1 LPQSHSK
8 YKGKFMSK
16 LVISTSSFD
25 VEGNSSLNH
34 LVNSGMHIVR
44 NSYKRKLTEDEAI
57 ELLGEDTIGMIAGI
71 EPLTERVFSS
81 AKNLKVVS
89 RCGAGLDSVEL
100 AAAKLHGISVF
111 NTPEAPA
118 QAVAELTMGLMLAAL
133 RRICQ
138 TDRLLR
144 ANEWPRMQGQLFAAQ
159 TVGIIGLGHI
169 GKRVAR
175 LSQAFDARV
184 IAHDPHIDPTSH
196 GVESVS
202 LEELFAEANVISL
215 HVPYTT
221 DTHHLLDAK
230 SFARMKPGSII
241 INAARGGLIDEAALD
256 EALIS
261 GHLGMAA
268 LDVFEQEPYHGP
280 LTKNDRMI
288 LTSHIGSLAKE
299 SRKCMELEAAE
310 NLLKGLINA
319 GLIKDDQTNV

>member
-1 LPQSHSK
+1 
-8 YKGKFMSK
+8 MSK

-25 VEGNSSLNH
+25 VEGNSILNH

-100 AAAKLHGISVF
+100 AAAELHGISVF

-144 ANEWPRMQGQLFAAQ
+144 INEWPRMQGQLFAAQ

-202 LEELFAEANVISL
+202 LEELFAEASVISL

-241 INAARGGLIDEAALD
+241 INAARGGLIDETALD

>member
-1 LPQSHSK
+1 
-8 YKGKFMSK
+8 MSK

-57 ELLGEDTIGMIAGI
+57 ELLGENTIGMIAGI

-241 INAARGGLIDEAALD
+241 INAARGGLIDEIALD

>member
-1 LPQSHSK
+1 
-8 YKGKFMSK
+8 MNK

-25 VEGNSSLNH
+25 VDNNSCLQH
-34 LVNSGMHIVR
+34 LVDSGMRIVS
-44 NSYKRKLTEDEAI
+44 NSYKRKLTEDEII
-57 ELLGEDTIGMIAGI
+57 ELLGKDTIGMIAGI

-81 AKNLKVVS
+81 AKNLKVIS

-100 AAAKLHGISVF
+100 TAAKLHDISVF

-144 ANEWPRMQGQLFAAQ
+144 ANEWPRMQGQLLAAQ

-184 IAHDPHIDPTSH
+184 IAHDPHIDPASH

-202 LEELFAEANVISL
+202 LEKLLVEANVISL
-215 HVPYTT
+215 HLPYGT
-221 DTHHLLDAK
+221 DTHHLLDTK
-230 SFARMKPGSII
+230 TFARMKPDTII
-241 INAARGGLIDEAALD
+241 INAARGGLIDETALD

-280 LTKNDRMI
+280 LIENDKVI
-288 LTSHIGSLAKE
+288 LTSHIGSLA
-299 SRKCMELEAAE
+299 
-310 NLLKGLINA
+310 N
-319 GLIKDDQTNV
+319 NV

>member
-1 LPQSHSK
+1 
-8 YKGKFMSK
+8 MSK

-144 ANEWPRMQGQLFAAQ
+144 TNEWPRMQGQLFAAQ

-184 IAHDPHIDPTSH
+184 IAHDPHIDPASH

-215 HVPYTT
+215 HLPYTT

-261 GHLGMAA
+261 GHLGMVA

-280 LTKNDRMI
+280 LIRNDKTI

-319 GLIKDDQTNV
+319 GLIKGDQTNV

>member
-1 LPQSHSK
+1 
-8 YKGKFMSK
+8 MSK

-57 ELLGEDTIGMIAGI
+57 ELLGEDAIGMIAGI

-280 LTKNDRMI
+280 LTKNDRII